1 VSLHPFSFALSL
13 IQIVSLIFFIFSIRA
28 NESLNFIRE
37 NKIFSKS
44 TTADYSSY
52 VTISPNSVSTTD
64 KYVTSASS
72 VTGHVFNTLNANPT
86 KTSLSDHIPRVTTKY
101 PSSTRSQFIPTMV
114 PVNEIV
120 TTATPTTFSHHTT
133 NSYVHFSKYPTEA
146 SSTLRVSPSSSNI
159 VQSSLQNE
167 NTVYEGHFERTT
179 ALSPTEEAAR
189 AQASHENLS
198 MLLRREGLFAMAK
211 YLRQSGLDNVL
222 NETGELSLQI
232 VNNIAGGLKF

>member
-1 VSLHPFSFALSL
+1 M
-13 IQIVSLIFFIFSIRA
+13 
-28 NESLNFIRE
+28 NFIGE

-44 TTADYSSY
+44 TTTDYSSY
-52 VTISPNSVSTTD
+52 VTVSPNSVSTTD

-72 VTGHVFNTLNANPT
+72 VTGHVFNSLNTNPT

-101 PSSTRSQFIPTMV
+101 PSSTRSQFIPTMA

-133 NSYVHFSKYPTEA
+133 TSYVHFSKYPTEA

-167 NTVYEGHFERTT
+167 NTVYEGNFERTT
-179 ALSPTEEAAR
+179 ALSPTEEAVR
-189 AQASHENLS
+189 TQTHDNLS

-222 NETGELSLQI
+222 NETGE
-232 VNNIAGGLKF
+232 